1 MSAGQAFGVSS
12 VARVSPRVDP
22 RLLTRSLVAPIREQD
37 SIFSGTR
44 LIEDVVDIKDAIE
57 NRSWL
62 EGSLSALAFGADL
75 VAAVIDPLGEAIAMG
90 IAWVLDHIE
99 PLKGWLNDLTG
110 DSASVMAA
118 SETWGRI
125 SAQMKA
131 SAEEAAQQVSR
142 YFEWQRGQ
150 MIDAYMRI
158 QQDAV
163 QTMEVS
169 AQLASAMSTGLSFAS
184 MLVKIVH
191 DLVRDAI
198 ADVISTIASMAF
210 WEVVTVGIATP
221 YVVTV
226 VTSEVAK
233 WTARLSANLTSL
245 VRSFDNLAHLLS
257 KAGAHLTDVTRRAG
271 KAVNN
276 AFEAGARHASAATD
290 ALKQTA
296 QVGKTKVQRGI
307 NVVNALKQ
315 ANPLDAWTFWKNNP
329 EEFKTFMRRV
339 MDPQYTTDV
348 VQSGRKSATELL
360 PEILSSPKMEE
371 LYRTLG
377 VESWDMETFRSK
389 AFKHA
394 DSPDLSDVDRRILFE
409 IREHF
414 EPVRPGDYMSKFV
427 LNQKVN
433 VFDNPQER
441 LYGFMARS
449 EDVAGMKPQE
459 AFDSLA
465 GNYFTAKFKEGAT
478 IERNPFDPDLPLYEV
493 RFQADESLAAHL
505 RTPYAREMPSAG
517 PAPVDILKENW
528 GHRDGPFTGTG
539 FTASSTDKIAP
550 EYKHLSAQ
558 EVEELSKTSEVPL
571 GIDAPAPP
579 LYQEIYD
586 AATGRRVGIGVELP
600 WKPGETMIIRVAR

>member
-22 RLLTRSLVAPIREQD
+22 RLLTRSLVAPRREQD

-44 LIEDVVDIKDAIE
+44 LIEDVVDIKEAIE

-221 YVVTV
+221 YVVSV

-233 WTARLSANLTSL
+233 WTARLSTNLTSL

-276 AFEAGARHASAATD
+276 AFEAGAHHTSAAMD
-290 ALKQTA
+290 AMKKA
-296 QVGKTKVQRGI
+296 AYASSKRFENAK
-307 NVVNALKQ
+307 NVVRGGWEN
-315 ANPLDAWTFWKNNP
+315 
-329 EEFKTFMRRV
+329 
-339 MDPQYTTDV
+339 
-348 VQSGRKSATELL
+348 
-360 PEILSSPKMEE
+360 
-371 LYRTLG
+371 YRTLK
-377 VESWDMETFRSK
+377 VEHGKDIK
-389 AFKHA
+389 
-394 DSPDLSDVDRRILFE
+394 
-409 IREHF
+409 EHF
-414 EPVRPGDYMSKFV
+414 DK
-427 LNQKVN
+427 
-433 VFDNPQER
+433 
-441 LYGFMARS
+441 
-449 EDVAGMKPQE
+449 
-459 AFDSLA
+459 DSSI
-465 GNYFTAKFKEGAT
+465 N
-478 IERNPFDPDLPLYEV
+478 
-493 RFQADESLAAHL
+493 
-505 RTPYAREMPSAG
+505 
-517 PAPVDILKENW
+517 
-528 GHRDGPFTGTG
+528 
-539 FTASSTDKIAP
+539 
-550 EYKHLSAQ
+550 
-558 EVEELSKTSEVPL
+558 
-571 GIDAPAPP
+571 
-579 LYQEIYD
+579 
-586 AATGRRVGIGVELP
+586 
-600 WKPGETMIIRVAR
+600 IR